1 MKVKVEI
8 SNEKDREMRTEIER
22 LMNRNE
28 LQLAKEQAAFR
39 QQVNIIVR
47 KDSILCTYQVTKN
60 GFYENF
66 RSTT

>member
-47 KDSILCTYQVTKN
+47 KDSILRTYQVTKN

>member
-47 KDSILCTYQVTKN
+47 KRIQ
-60 GFYENF
+60 FYALIK
-66 RSTT
+66 